1 MTGNRWVP
9 LFEAVLGE
17 LLQGLPH
24 VGGAPARPGNTS
36 AKQGVN
42 KKLHA
47 RQFTN
52 LDRKFTNFYL

>member
-1 MTGNRWVP
+1 MIGNQWVP

-36 AKQGVN
+36 AEHFSDGQI
-42 KKLHA
+42 
-47 RQFTN
+47 F
-52 LDRKFTNFYL
+52 